1 MTIPTEVTCPLCKE
15 KMINLNK
22 ENPALSVSTLSLMIN
37 GQKKIS
43 KTEIFMCENCNNIQ
57 SFMSLSDE

>member
-1 MTIPTEVTCPLCKE
+1 MTIPTEVTCPICKE

-22 ENPALSVSTLSLMIN
+22 ENPALSVSTLSLVIN

>member
-1 MTIPTEVTCPLCKE
+1 MTIPTEVTCPICKE
-15 KMINLNK
+15 KMMNLNK
-22 ENPALSVSTLSLMIN
+22 ENPALSVSTLSLVIN